1 MGFFSVGNFEGKI
14 FSYQVIFSIL
24 TLCLLTSID
33 LMKSFIQ
40 LEYIVAIIVIS
51 SYDNFLLFGKK
62 RVFSFITYTNNSN
75 DIYI

>member
-1 MGFFSVGNFEGKI
+1 
-14 FSYQVIFSIL
+14 
-24 TLCLLTSID
+24 
-33 LMKSFIQ
+33 MKSFIQ

-62 RVFSFITYTNNSN
+62 RVSSFITYTKNSN